1 MLIVVTYDVETKTE
15 TGQSRLRRVARIC
28 ENYGQRVQ
36 NSVFE
41 CVVDNTKYTE
51 LKLKLKGIVDEQRDS
66 VRFYLTGNKWEKKVE
81 TLGKND
87 TYNPEG
93 DLIL

>member
-1 MLIVVTYDVETKTE
+1 MLVVVTYDVETKTQS
-15 TGQSRLRRVARIC
+15 GQTRLRRVAKIC

-41 CVVDNTKYTE
+41 CVVDNTKYTDR
-51 LKLKLKGIVDEQRDS
+51 KLKLKDLVDLELDI
-66 VRFYLTGNKWEKKVE
+66 VRFYRTGNKWEKKVD
-81 TLGKND
+81 TIGKND

-93 DLIL
+93 DLII

>member
-1 MLIVVTYDVETKTE
+1 M
-15 TGQSRLRRVARIC
+15 RRVARVC

-41 CVVDNTKYTE
+41 CVVDNAKYTE

-66 VRFYLTGNKWEKKVE
+66 IRFYLTGNKWEKKVE
-81 TLGKND
+81 TIGKND

-93 DLIL
+93 DLII

>member
-1 MLIVVTYDVETKTE
+1 M
-15 TGQSRLRRVARIC
+15 RRVARVC

-41 CVVDNTKYTE
+41 CVVDNAKYTE
-51 LKLKLKGIVDEQRDS
+51 LKVKLKGIVDEQRDS
-66 VRFYLTGNKWEKKVE
+66 IRFYLTGNKWEKKVE
-81 TLGKND
+81 TIGKND

-93 DLIL
+93 DLII

>member
-1 MLIVVTYDVETKTE
+1 MLVVLTYDVETKTPS
-15 TGQSRLRRVARIC
+15 GQTRLRRVAKIF

-51 LKLKLKGIVDEQRDS
+51 LKLKLKDVVDLERDS
-66 VRFYLTGNKWEKKVE
+66 VRFYLTGNKWEKKVD
-81 TLGKND
+81 TIGKND

-93 DLIL
+93 DLII

>member
-1 MLIVVTYDVETKTE
+1 MLEVVTYHVETATRS
-15 TGQSRLRRVARIC
+15 GQTRLRRVASAC

-51 LKLKLKGIVDEQRDS
+51 LKLKLKDIIDTQRDS
-66 VRFYLTGNKWEKKVE
+66 VRFYLTGNKWEKKVD
-81 TLGKND
+81 TIGKND

-93 DLIL
+93 DLII

>member
-1 MLIVVTYDVETKTE
+1 MLVVVTYDVETTSKS
-15 TGQSRLRRVARIC
+15 GQTRLRRVARIC

-51 LKLKLKGIVDEQRDS
+51 LKLKLKEVVDLQHDS
-66 VRFYLTGNKWEKKVE
+66 VRFYLTGNKWEKKVD
-81 TLGKND
+81 TIGKNEA
-87 TYNPEG
+87 YNPEG
-93 DLIL
+93 DLII

>member
-1 MLIVVTYDVETKTE
+1 MLVVLTYDVETKTPS
-15 TGQSRLRRVARIC
+15 GQTRLRRVAKIC

-51 LKLKLKGIVDEQRDS
+51 LKLKLKDVVDLERDS
-66 VRFYLTGNKWEKKVE
+66 VRFYLTGNKWEKKVD
-81 TLGKND
+81 TIGK
-87 TYNPEG
+87 TTP
-93 DLIL
+93 IIPKAI

>member
-15 TGQSRLRRVARIC
+15 AGQTRLRRVARVC

-41 CVVDNTKYTE
+41 CVVDNAKYTE

-66 VRFYLTGNKWEKKVE
+66 IRFYLTGNKWEKKVE
-81 TLGKND
+81 TIGKND

-93 DLIL
+93 DLII

>member
-1 MLIVVTYDVETKTE
+1 MIVVTYDVETKTE
-15 TGQSRLRRVARIC
+15 AGQTRLRRVARVC

-41 CVVDNTKYTE
+41 CVVDNAKYTE

-66 VRFYLTGNKWEKKVE
+66 IRFYLTGNKWEKKVE
-81 TLGKND
+81 TIGKND

-93 DLIL
+93 DLII